1 MSRLDTF
8 WASGEA
14 EPANPADETVING
27 VPSAWR
33 KTASAHLIGGRTMTS
48 RMNQGP
54 RGSVKS
60 GRFEALL
67 DKLVAVQMDLE
78 PVCGVGT
85 ERAQVVASLHAIADA
100 CHVLRSAIA
109 DVRNIIHQADGLMDL
124 PEAVPALD

>member
-1 MSRLDTF
+1 M
-8 WASGEA
+8 A
-14 EPANPADETVING
+14 
-27 VPSAWR
+27 
-33 KTASAHLIGGRTMTS
+33 S

-78 PVCGVGT
+78 PVCGAGS
-85 ERAQVVASLHAIADA
+85 ERVHVVSSREAIAEA

>member
-1 MSRLDTF
+1 ML
-8 WASGEA
+8 
-14 EPANPADETVING
+14 
-27 VPSAWR
+27 
-33 KTASAHLIGGRTMTS
+33 GRT
-48 RMNQGP
+48 NQGP

-85 ERAQVVASLHAIADA
+85 ERAQIVASLAAVANA
-100 CHVLRSAIA
+100 CGVLRSAIA

-124 PEAVPALD
+124 PEAVPASD

>member
-1 MSRLDTF
+1 MLPAEQTAVSKRFKLDLLL
-8 WASGEA
+8 A
-14 EPANPADETVING
+14 
-27 VPSAWR
+27 
-33 KTASAHLIGGRTMTS
+33 IGWVDSPLGAKLRALNERIVMGS

-85 ERAQVVASLHAIADA
+85 ARAQVVASLAAIADA
-100 CHVLRSAIA
+100 CSVLRSAIA

>member
-1 MSRLDTF
+1 MSTTEQTPSFKHFNLRLPLAIEWVT
-8 WASGEA
+8 
-14 EPANPADETVING
+14 
-27 VPSAWR
+27 SAWR
-33 KTASAHLIGGRTMTS
+33 KTTSTHLIGGRAMAS

-78 PVCGVGT
+78 PVCGIGT
-85 ERAQVVASLHAIADA
+85 ERAQVVASLAAIADA
-100 CHVLRSAIA
+100 CSVLRSAIA